1 MPLQVCA
8 LWIYNC
14 YKFALFISCHMLAGS
29 WKVKN
34 TKELLRITGDSENK
48 NFWIHVPERNLN
60 NISFN
65 FMRSMYRHDGILR
78 GKLFVGESVSLF
90 EKNVIYMLEVKIDES
105 INVIDDDENLLMT
118 LEWVATA

>member
-1 MPLQVCA
+1 
-8 LWIYNC
+8 
-14 YKFALFISCHMLAGS
+14 MLAGN
-29 WKVKN
+29 WKVKS
-34 TKELLRITGDSENK
+34 TEELLKITGDSENK
-48 NFWIHVPERNLN
+48 NFWIHLPERDIN

-65 FMRSMYRHDGILR
+65 FMRSMYKHDGILR
-78 GKLFVGESVSLF
+78 GKLFVGESVSLL